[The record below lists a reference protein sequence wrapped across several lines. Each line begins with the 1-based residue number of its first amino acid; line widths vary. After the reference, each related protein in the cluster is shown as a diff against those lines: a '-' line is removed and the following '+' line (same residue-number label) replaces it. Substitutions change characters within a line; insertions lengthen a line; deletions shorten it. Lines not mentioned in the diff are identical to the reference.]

1 MSNLIRTTVQIRDTQ
16 HEALLQLSGP
26 GKSFS
31 FLVREAIDNY
41 LMEKSTDS
49 IDDVMKKLNDYEH
62 EMKAMFEDLKGKCKV

>member
-16 HEALLQLSGP
+16 HEALSKLSGP

-41 LMEKSTDS
+41 LIEKSTDS

-62 EMKAMFEDLKGKCKV
+62 EMKAMLQDLRGKCKV

>member
-16 HEALLQLSGP
+16 HEALSQLSGP

-31 FLVREAIDNY
+31 SLVREAIDNY
-41 LMEKSTDS
+41 LVEKSTDS

-62 EMKAMFEDLKGKCKV
+62 EMKAMIRDLKNECKV